1 MNLIGKIGSLL
12 KISYRIYSHALLKQL
27 QEKGFND
34 LRPSFLE
41 ILIVISDKQ
50 GASLKEIG
58 EECFLKKQTMTSH
71 INELVKRGYVK
82 KVKGEKDRR
91 EQRVFFTELGD
102 KFQMSLKEEINN
114 VQEFYLNNIGEIELL
129 KIQNSLTELI
139 EKTKP
144 KQK

>member
-1 MNLIGKIGSLL
+1 MNLIGNIGSLL
-12 KISYRIYSHALLKQL
+12 KISYRIYSHSLLKQL

-58 EECFLKKQTMTSH
+58 QDCFLKKQTMTSH
-71 INELVKRGYVK
+71 VNELVKRGYVR

-91 EQRVFFTELGD
+91 EQRIFFTELGD

-114 VQEFYLNNIGEIELL
+114 VQQFYLNNIGEIELL
-129 KIQNSLTELI
+129 KIQNSLNELI